1 MLGYC
6 TNYSST
12 QKLFSIYHS
21 SWTNPLTYF
30 RLLSHV
36 CGHANWDHF
45 LSNMTMILVIGP
57 MLEEKYG
64 SSNILFVILTTAIIT
79 GLVNLMFFPG
89 SRLLGASGVVF
100 AFILLSSFT
109 NFKEGTIPL
118 TLILVVIIYLG
129 GETYRGLF
137 IRDNVSQLTHIIGGG
152 VGAVLGYIMAKNKMD
167 NLQHPK
173 EF

>member
-1 MLGYC
+1 
-6 TNYSST
+6 
-12 QKLFSIYHS
+12 
-21 SWTNPLTYF
+21 
-30 RLLSHV
+30 
-36 CGHANWDHF
+36 
-45 LSNMTMILVIGP
+45 MILVIGP

-152 VGAVLGYIMAKNKMD
+152 VGAILGYIMAKNKMD